1 MRIGFASLVG
11 IEPIP
16 FPDLVRWTAE
26 NGLDTIEVNLGPT
39 YPVIGDSTY
48 PGHLDPNDI
57 IANGP
62 GSIQELTSQF
72 GVAIHALAPMI
83 NLLTANESLRA
94 DRIVYFEKTI
104 DAAAVLKVRT
114 VVTFAGSAFGM
125 HFYGMPGVGDGH
137 QSNRV
142 SENLQIFKEVY
153 GPIAKHAEERGVRI
167 AFETAGRGGPEGN
180 IAHSPELWDAMFETV
195 PSPAIGLSFD
205 PSHLVWLQIPNIPD
219 VIRQYGSRIYHVDG
233 KDVEIL
239 WGRLARQGILGSS
252 WWRYRLPGVGVL
264 DWSAIISALRDIG
277 YDDAIGIENEDPLC
291 RGLAGVKFAAE
302 FLRAKLRPFE
312 GNA

>member
-16 FPDLVRWTAE
+16 FRDLVRWSAE
-26 NGLDTIEVNLGPT
+26 NGLDSIEVNLGPS
-39 YPVIGDSTY
+39 YPAIGEASF
-48 PGHLDPNDI
+48 PGHLDPNHI
-57 IANGP
+57 VANGP
-62 GSIQELTSQF
+62 GPIQELTSEYS
-72 GVAIHALAPMI
+72 VAIHALAPMI

-94 DRIVYFEKTI
+94 ERVAFFKKTI
-104 DAAAVLKVRT
+104 DAAAVLNVPT
-114 VVTFAGSAFGM
+114 VVTFAGSAYGM
-125 HFYGMPGVGDGH
+125 HFYGMPGVGDNH

-142 SENLQIFKEVY
+142 SDNLRIFKEVY
-153 GPIAKHAEERGVRI
+153 GPISEHAEDRGVRI

-205 PSHLVWLQIPNIPD
+205 PSHLVWLQIPNITD
-219 VIRQYGSRIYHVDG
+219 VIRQFGSRIYHVDG

-277 YDDAIGIENEDPLC
+277 YDDIIAIENEDPLC
-291 RGLAGVKFAAE
+291 PGLVGVKNAAE
-302 FLRAKLRPFE
+302 FLRAELRPFE
-312 GNA
+312 QKT